1 MDMDFIFYSGDKLYV
16 WSDTHKCVRLWSDSN
31 YSHPATATAGR
42 AGDNDADL
50 GATDTLRTVRD
61 SGEPDSNRAAD

>member
-31 YSHPATATAGR
+31 YSDPATATSR
-42 AGDNDADL
+42 RSSDDNADL
-50 GATDTLRTVRD
+50 SATDALGAARH
-61 SGEPDSNRAAD
+61 SSQPDGDGSTD